1 MFGFITFLSFSRSL
15 ASMFNVSDYAK
26 YISLNNQPCMTRP
39 TLTDVNPD
47 ECNQGVSCH
56 PSTVIETDLIE
67 VVILLMIHLVEYM
80 FQTKHLGVFNTITG
94 INKLETK

>member
-1 MFGFITFLSFSRSL
+1 
-15 ASMFNVSDYAK
+15 MFNASDYAK

-39 TLTDVNPD
+39 TLIDINPD
-47 ECNQGVSCH
+47 EYNQGFSYH

-67 VVILLMIHLVEYM
+67 AVILLMIHLVEYM
-80 FQTKHLGVFNTITG
+80 FQTKHLGVFNMVTA